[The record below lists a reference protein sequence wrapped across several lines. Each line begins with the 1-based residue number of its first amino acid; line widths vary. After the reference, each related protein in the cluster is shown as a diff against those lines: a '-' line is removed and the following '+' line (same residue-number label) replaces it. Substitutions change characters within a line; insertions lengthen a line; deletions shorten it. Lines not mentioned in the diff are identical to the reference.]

1 MEGGIIRLIFWISRL
16 VIVSMNNLKNK
27 LKYFDL
33 YLFIPYIVLSV
44 IGIIMVYSASSIN
57 QAYSGLKSNY
67 YLVRQII
74 FLFIGLI
81 FFFVASHMNQ
91 RIWVRKINI
100 AAFYVIVFLG
110 LVVAV
115 VFNKAINGAKG
126 WINLGLFSIQP
137 AEVCK
142 LLMAIWLAR
151 YFAKQEQGKLRGMHY
166 HPIKSNG
173 WLIVGILPLL
183 VLIFITPDLGGL
195 VINSAIIFVI
205 ILAANDWSSSQKVM
219 ALVGSLVLFYGIINS
234 LRWWNP
240 FKFLGHGYV
249 YQRFIAYFDPF
260 KVATSS
266 GKQLVNSYYA
276 LSNGGLLGRGL
287 GNSIQKRGYLP
298 EPYTDFILSII
309 AEELGFIGVLVV
321 LGLLLWL
328 TLRIFL
334 VGIRSTNT
342 YNSLFCY
349 GIGTFMFVET
359 SLNVGAACGLL
370 PITGVTLPFVSYGGS
385 SMLVLSVALGM
396 VVNISVSQRRNMEF
410 DPLLKPRRGKRK

>member
-1 MEGGIIRLIFWISRL
+1 MEGGIIRLIFGISRL

-33 YLFIPYIVLSV
+33 YLFIPYIVLSI

-115 VFNKAINGAKG
+115 AFNKAINGAKG

-151 YFAKQEQGKLRGMHY
+151 YFAKIEQRKLRGIQIPSSSY
-166 HPIKSNG
+166 G
-173 WLIVGILPLL
+173 LLTLGILPFFG
-183 VLIFITPDLGGL
+183 LIFATPDLGSL
-195 VINSAIIFVI
+195 VINGAIILVI
-205 ILAANDWSSSQKVM
+205 ILAANDWSLFQKL
-219 ALVGSLVLFYGIINS
+219 AAFFGGLVLFYGIINS
-234 LRWWNP
+234 LKWWNP
-240 FKFLGHGYV
+240 FKIFGLDYV

-359 SLNVGAACGLL
+359 SLNVGAVCGLL

>member
-1 MEGGIIRLIFWISRL
+1 
-16 VIVSMNNLKNK
+16 MNNLKNK

-33 YLFIPYIVLSV
+33 YLFIPYIVLSI

-91 RIWVRKINI
+91 RIWVRKISI

-110 LVVAV
+110 LVAAV

-151 YFAKQEQGKLRGMHY
+151 YFAKIEQKKLRGIQI
-166 HPIKSNG
+166 PISSY
-173 WLIVGILPLL
+173 WLLTLGILPFFG
-183 VLIFITPDLGGL
+183 LIFATPDLGSL
-195 VINSAIIFVI
+195 VINGAIVLVI
-205 ILAANDWSSSQKVM
+205 ILAANDWSLFQKL
-219 ALVGSLVLFYGIINS
+219 AAFFGGLVLFYGIINS
-234 LRWWNP
+234 LKWWNP
-240 FKFLGHGYV
+240 FKIIGLDYV
-249 YQRFIAYFDPF
+249 YQRFVAYFDPF

-342 YNSLFCY
+342 YNLLFCY

-359 SLNVGAACGLL
+359 SLNVGAVCGLL

>member
-1 MEGGIIRLIFWISRL
+1 
-16 VIVSMNNLKNK
+16 MNNLKNK

-33 YLFIPYIVLSV
+33 YLFIPYIVLST

-115 VFNKAINGAKG
+115 AFNKAINGAKG

-151 YFAKQEQGKLRGMHY
+151 YFAKIEQRKLRGIQIPSSSY
-166 HPIKSNG
+166 G
-173 WLIVGILPLL
+173 LLTLGILPFFG
-183 VLIFITPDLGGL
+183 LIFATPDLGSL
-195 VINSAIIFVI
+195 VINGAIILVI
-205 ILAANDWSSSQKVM
+205 ILAANDWSLFQKL
-219 ALVGSLVLFYGIINS
+219 AAFFGGLVLFYGIINS
-234 LRWWNP
+234 LKWWNP
-240 FKFLGHGYV
+240 FKIFGLDYV

-260 KVATSS
+260 KVVTSS

-359 SLNVGAACGLL
+359 SLNVGAVCGLL

-385 SMLVLSVALGM
+385 SILVLSVALGM

-410 DPLLKPRRGKRK
+410 DPLLKPKRGKRK

>member
-33 YLFIPYIVLSV
+33 YLFIPYIVLSI

-115 VFNKAINGAKG
+115 AFNKAINGAKG

-151 YFAKQEQGKLRGMHY
+151 YFAKIEQRKLRGIQIPSSSY
-166 HPIKSNG
+166 G
-173 WLIVGILPLL
+173 LLTLGILPFFG
-183 VLIFITPDLGGL
+183 LIFATPDLGSL
-195 VINSAIIFVI
+195 VINGAIILVI
-205 ILAANDWSSSQKVM
+205 ILAANDWPLFQKL
-219 ALVGSLVLFYGIINS
+219 AAFFGGLVLFYGIINS
-234 LRWWNP
+234 LKWWNP
-240 FKFLGHGYV
+240 FKIFGLDYV

-359 SLNVGAACGLL
+359 SLNVGAVCGLL

>member
-1 MEGGIIRLIFWISRL
+1 
-16 VIVSMNNLKNK
+16 MNNLKNK

-33 YLFIPYIVLSV
+33 YLFIPYIVLSI

-115 VFNKAINGAKG
+115 AFNKAINGAKG

-151 YFAKQEQGKLRGMHY
+151 YFAKIEQRKLRGIQIPSSSY
-166 HPIKSNG
+166 G
-173 WLIVGILPLL
+173 LLTLGILPFFG
-183 VLIFITPDLGGL
+183 LIFATPDLGSL
-195 VINSAIIFVI
+195 VINGAIILVI
-205 ILAANDWSSSQKVM
+205 ILAANDWSLFQKL
-219 ALVGSLVLFYGIINS
+219 AAFFGGLVLFYGIINS
-234 LRWWNP
+234 LKWWNP
-240 FKFLGHGYV
+240 FKIFGLDYV

-359 SLNVGAACGLL
+359 SLNVGAVCGLL

>member
-33 YLFIPYIVLSV
+33 YLFIPYIVLSI

-67 YLVRQII
+67 YLVRQGA
-74 FLFIGLI
+74 FLGVGLI
-81 FFFVASHMNQ
+81 LFFFASHMNQ
-91 RIWVRKINI
+91 RIWIKKISI
-100 AAFYVIVFLG
+100 TLFYILVLLG
-110 LVVAV
+110 LIVAV
-115 VFNKAINGAKG
+115 FMNEAINGAKG
-126 WINLGLFSIQP
+126 WIVLGSFSIQP

-142 LLMAIWLAR
+142 LLLAIWLAR

-173 WLIVGILPLL
+173 WLIAGIFPLL
-183 VLIFITPDLGGL
+183 GLILITPDLGSL

-205 ILAANDWSSSQKVM
+205 ILAANDWSSSQKIM
-219 ALVGSLVLFYGIINS
+219 ALVGSLVLFYGIINV
-234 LRWWNP
+234 LRFWNP
-240 FKFLGHGYV
+240 FSGSRLAYV
-249 YQRFIAYFDPF
+249 YQRFVAYFDPRKKF
-260 KVATSS
+260 
-266 GKQLVNSYYA
+266 VNSYYA

-342 YNSLFCY
+342 YDSLFCY

-359 SLNVGAACGLL
+359 SLNVGAVCGLL

>member
-33 YLFIPYIVLSV
+33 YLFIPYIVLSI

-115 VFNKAINGAKG
+115 AFNKAINGAKG

-151 YFAKQEQGKLRGMHY
+151 YFAKIEQRKLRGIQIPSSSY
-166 HPIKSNG
+166 G
-173 WLIVGILPLL
+173 LLTLGILPFFG
-183 VLIFITPDLGGL
+183 LIFATPDLG
-195 VINSAIIFVI
+195 
-205 ILAANDWSSSQKVM
+205 
-219 ALVGSLVLFYGIINS
+219 SL
-234 LRWWNP
+234 
-240 FKFLGHGYV
+240 
-249 YQRFIAYFDPF
+249 
-260 KVATSS
+260 S
-266 GKQLVNSYYA
+266 G
-276 LSNGGLLGRGL
+276 
-287 GNSIQKRGYLP
+287 
-298 EPYTDFILSII
+298 
-309 AEELGFIGVLVV
+309 
-321 LGLLLWL
+321 
-328 TLRIFL
+328 
-334 VGIRSTNT
+334 
-342 YNSLFCY
+342 
-349 GIGTFMFVET
+349 
-359 SLNVGAACGLL
+359 
-370 PITGVTLPFVSYGGS
+370 
-385 SMLVLSVALGM
+385 
-396 VVNISVSQRRNMEF
+396 
-410 DPLLKPRRGKRK
+410 

>member
-33 YLFIPYIVLSV
+33 YLFIPYIVLSI

-115 VFNKAINGAKG
+115 AFNKAINGAKG

-151 YFAKQEQGKLRGMHY
+151 YFAKIEQRKLRGIQIPSSSY
-166 HPIKSNG
+166 G
-173 WLIVGILPLL
+173 LLTLGILPFFG
-183 VLIFITPDLGGL
+183 LIFATPDLGSL
-195 VINSAIIFVI
+195 VINGAIILVI
-205 ILAANDWSSSQKVM
+205 ILAANDWSLFQKL
-219 ALVGSLVLFYGIINS
+219 AAFFGGLVLFYGIINS
-234 LRWWNP
+234 LKWWNP
-240 FKFLGHGYV
+240 FKIFGLDYV

>member
-1 MEGGIIRLIFWISRL
+1 
-16 VIVSMNNLKNK
+16 MNNLKNK

-115 VFNKAINGAKG
+115 AFNKAINGAKG

-151 YFAKQEQGKLRGMHY
+151 YFAKIEQRKLRGIQIPSSSY
-166 HPIKSNG
+166 G
-173 WLIVGILPLL
+173 LLTLGILPFFG
-183 VLIFITPDLGGL
+183 LIFATPDLGSL
-195 VINSAIIFVI
+195 VINGAIILVI
-205 ILAANDWSSSQKVM
+205 ILAANDWSLFQKL
-219 ALVGSLVLFYGIINS
+219 AAFFGGLVLFYGIINS
-234 LRWWNP
+234 LKWWNP
-240 FKFLGHGYV
+240 FKIFGLDYV

-359 SLNVGAACGLL
+359 SLNVGAVCGLL

>member
-33 YLFIPYIVLSV
+33 YLFIPYIVLSI

-115 VFNKAINGAKG
+115 AFNKAINGAKG

-151 YFAKQEQGKLRGMHY
+151 YFAKIEQRKLRGIQIPSSSY
-166 HPIKSNG
+166 G
-173 WLIVGILPLL
+173 LLTLGILPFFG
-183 VLIFITPDLGGL
+183 LILATPDLGSL
-195 VINSAIIFVI
+195 VINGAIILVI
-205 ILAANDWSSSQKVM
+205 ILAANDWSLFQKL
-219 ALVGSLVLFYGIINS
+219 AAFFGGLVLFYGIINS
-234 LRWWNP
+234 LKWWNP
-240 FKFLGHGYV
+240 FKIFGLDYV

-359 SLNVGAACGLL
+359 SLNVGAVCGLL

>member
-1 MEGGIIRLIFWISRL
+1 
-16 VIVSMNNLKNK
+16 MNNLKNK

-33 YLFIPYIVLSV
+33 YLFIPYIVLSI

-115 VFNKAINGAKG
+115 AFNKAINGAKG

-151 YFAKQEQGKLRGMHY
+151 YFAKIEQRKLRGIQIPSSSY
-166 HPIKSNG
+166 G
-173 WLIVGILPLL
+173 LLTLGILPFFG
-183 VLIFITPDLGGL
+183 LIFATPDLGSL
-195 VINSAIIFVI
+195 VINGAIILVI
-205 ILAANDWSSSQKVM
+205 ILAANDWSLFQKL
-219 ALVGSLVLFYGIINS
+219 AAFFGGLVLFYGIINS
-234 LRWWNP
+234 LKWWNP
-240 FKFLGHGYV
+240 FKIFGLDYV

-359 SLNVGAACGLL
+359 SLNVGAVCGLL

-410 DPLLKPRRGKRK
+410 DPLLKPKRGKRK

>member
-1 MEGGIIRLIFWISRL
+1 
-16 VIVSMNNLKNK
+16 MNNLKNK

-33 YLFIPYIVLSV
+33 YLFIPYIVLSI

-115 VFNKAINGAKG
+115 AFNKAINGAKG

-151 YFAKQEQGKLRGMHY
+151 YFAKIEQRKLRGIQIPSSSY
-166 HPIKSNG
+166 G
-173 WLIVGILPLL
+173 LLTLGILPFFG
-183 VLIFITPDLGGL
+183 LIFATPDLGSL
-195 VINSAIIFVI
+195 VINGAIILVI
-205 ILAANDWSSSQKVM
+205 ILAANDWPLFQKL
-219 ALVGSLVLFYGIINS
+219 AAFFGGLVLFYGIINS
-234 LRWWNP
+234 LKWWNP
-240 FKFLGHGYV
+240 FKIFGLDYV

-359 SLNVGAACGLL
+359 SLNVGAVCGLL

-410 DPLLKPRRGKRK
+410 DPLLKPKRGKRK

>member
-33 YLFIPYIVLSV
+33 YLFIPYIVLSI

-115 VFNKAINGAKG
+115 AFNKAINGAKG

-151 YFAKQEQGKLRGMHY
+151 YFAKIEQRKLRGIQIPSSSY
-166 HPIKSNG
+166 G
-173 WLIVGILPLL
+173 LLTLGILPFFG
-183 VLIFITPDLGGL
+183 LIFATPDLGSL
-195 VINSAIIFVI
+195 VINGAIILVI
-205 ILAANDWSSSQKVM
+205 ILAANDWSLFQKL
-219 ALVGSLVLFYGIINS
+219 AAFFGGLVLFYGIINS
-234 LRWWNP
+234 LKWWNP
-240 FKFLGHGYV
+240 FKIFGLDYV

-359 SLNVGAACGLL
+359 SLNVGAVCGLL

-410 DPLLKPRRGKRK
+410 DPLLKPKRGKRK

>member
-33 YLFIPYIVLSV
+33 YLFIPYIVLSI

-115 VFNKAINGAKG
+115 AFNKAINGAKG

-151 YFAKQEQGKLRGMHY
+151 YFAKIEQRKLRGIQIPSSSY
-166 HPIKSNG
+166 G
-173 WLIVGILPLL
+173 LLTLGILPFFG
-183 VLIFITPDLGGL
+183 LIFATPDLGSL
-195 VINSAIIFVI
+195 VINGAIILVI
-205 ILAANDWSSSQKVM
+205 ILAANDWSLFQKL
-219 ALVGSLVLFYGIINS
+219 AAFFGGLVLFYGIINS
-234 LRWWNP
+234 LKWWNP
-240 FKFLGHGYV
+240 FKIFGLDYV

-359 SLNVGAACGLL
+359 SLNVGAVCGLL

>member
-33 YLFIPYIVLSV
+33 YLFIPYIVLSI

-115 VFNKAINGAKG
+115 AFNKAINGAKG

-142 LLMAIWLAR
+142 LLLAIWLAR
-151 YFAKQEQGKLRGMHY
+151 YFAKIEQRKLRGIQI
-166 HPIKSNG
+166 PISSY
-173 WLIVGILPLL
+173 WLLALGIFPFFG
-183 VLIFITPDLGGL
+183 LIFATPDLGSL

-205 ILAANDWSSSQKVM
+205 ILAANDWSSSQKII
-219 ALVGSLVLFYGIINS
+219 ALVGSLVLFYGIINT
-234 LRWWNP
+234 LRFWNP
-240 FKFLGHGYV
+240 FSGSRVAYV

-359 SLNVGAACGLL
+359 SLNVGAVCGLL

>member
-1 MEGGIIRLIFWISRL
+1 
-16 VIVSMNNLKNK
+16 MNNLKNK

-33 YLFIPYIVLSV
+33 YLFIPYIVLSI

-67 YLVRQII
+67 YLIRQII

-100 AAFYVIVFLG
+100 ATFYVIVFLG

-115 VFNKAINGAKG
+115 AFNKAINGAKG

-142 LLMAIWLAR
+142 LLLAIWLAR
-151 YFAKQEQGKLRGMHY
+151 YFAKIEQRKLRGIQIPSSSY
-166 HPIKSNG
+166 
-173 WLIVGILPLL
+173 WLLILGIFPFF
-183 VLIFITPDLGGL
+183 VLIFATPDLGSL

-219 ALVGSLVLFYGIINS
+219 ALVGSLVLFYGIINI
-234 LRWWNP
+234 LRFWNP
-240 FKFLGHGYV
+240 FSGSRLAYV
-249 YQRFIAYFDPF
+249 YQRFVAYFDPF

-359 SLNVGAACGLL
+359 SLNVGAVCGLL

>member
-1 MEGGIIRLIFWISRL
+1 
-16 VIVSMNNLKNK
+16 MNNLKNK

-33 YLFIPYIVLSV
+33 YLFIPYIVLSI

-115 VFNKAINGAKG
+115 AFNKAINGAKG

-151 YFAKQEQGKLRGMHY
+151 YFAKIEQRKLRGIQIPSSSY
-166 HPIKSNG
+166 G
-173 WLIVGILPLL
+173 LLTLGILPFFG
-183 VLIFITPDLGGL
+183 LIFATPDLGSL
-195 VINSAIIFVI
+195 VINGAIILVI
-205 ILAANDWSSSQKVM
+205 ILAANDWSLFQKL
-219 ALVGSLVLFYGIINS
+219 AAFFGGLVLFYGIINS
-234 LRWWNP
+234 LKWWNP
-240 FKFLGHGYV
+240 FKIFGLDYV